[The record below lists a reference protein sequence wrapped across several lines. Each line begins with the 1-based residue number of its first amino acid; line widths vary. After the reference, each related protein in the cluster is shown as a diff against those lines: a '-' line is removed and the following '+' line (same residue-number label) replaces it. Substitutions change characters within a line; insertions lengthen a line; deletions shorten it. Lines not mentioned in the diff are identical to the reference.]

1 MSTTRSTFTGWHMQV
16 ARFILAPV
24 GLLFIVMVTPSG
36 IDGQSLLGRLIAS
49 SSSEIATEMEPQ
61 SSTASNRQN
70 LMLSMTADNGKAT
83 EVEGAA
89 SNEIRV
95 ADDWL
100 QKAGLPKMGE

>member
-1 MSTTRSTFTGWHMQV
+1 MSTTRSTFTGWPMQV
-16 ARFILAPV
+16 AKFILAPV
-24 GLLFIVMVTPSG
+24 GLLFIVMVTPGG

-49 SSSEIATEMEPQ
+49 SSSEIVTEMEPQ
-61 SSTASNRQN
+61 SSTTTNRQN
-70 LMLSMTADNGKAT
+70 LMLSMTADNGKST
-83 EVEGAA
+83 EVEATV